1 MHCVS
6 NSFSFAPH
14 APLQVSPCLMA
25 LFFGHSFSQ
34 VTNLQKMFCFTK
46 PCRLLQGQWMEHTLE
61 IPNVEK
67 QWEEMRDFEA
77 QRTASSRATAGH
89 QILWELVYVHLT
101 KQSLSSSL
109 FKKEKK
115 ACGKGVRRDGNV
127 ISLKIDDV
135 LFYDV
140 HVVSVAWFLPT
151 GLHAAPLAGKWVHTF
166 RVSSEGAAQ
175 GSWKKDAL
183 PRLQHDWLV
192 RMCPSQ
198 HEVNLLPYPCLFC
211 MHLRLNC
218 IKGGGI
224 HLCIM
229 RKGIFFF
236 QMYFSFRS

>member
-1 MHCVS
+1 
-6 NSFSFAPH
+6 
-14 APLQVSPCLMA
+14 
-25 LFFGHSFSQ
+25 
-34 VTNLQKMFCFTK
+34 MFCFTK
-46 PCRLLQGQWMEHTLE
+46 PCRLLQGQWMAHTVD

-67 QWEEMRDFEA
+67 QWEEMRGFEG
-77 QRTASSRATAGH
+77 QRTTPSRATAGH
-89 QILWELVYVHLT
+89 QILWELVHVHLT

-115 ACGKGVRRDGNV
+115 TCGKGVRRDGNA

-198 HEVNLLPYPCLFC
+198 HEVNSSPLPMPVLYASSIKLHQRWKYTPVYYEERYFLLSDV
-211 MHLRLNC
+211 
-218 IKGGGI
+218 
-224 HLCIM
+224 
-229 RKGIFFF
+229 FFF
-236 QMYFSFRS
+236 